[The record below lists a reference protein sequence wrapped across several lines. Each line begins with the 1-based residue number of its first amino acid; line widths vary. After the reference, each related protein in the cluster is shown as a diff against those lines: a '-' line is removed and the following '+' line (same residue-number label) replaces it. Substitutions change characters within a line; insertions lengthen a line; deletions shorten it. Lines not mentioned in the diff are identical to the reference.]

1 MQLFP
6 ENEMKYFSKNA
17 FQAGSVDFIPALLNL
32 SGGNGMIVTYSKVA
46 EQRNEECL
54 VGSLELVG

>member
-1 MQLFP
+1 MDIVL
-6 ENEMKYFSKNA
+6 
-17 FQAGSVDFIPALLNL
+17 VALLNL

>member
-1 MQLFP
+1 MSFFFAKIIKTNMDIVL
-6 ENEMKYFSKNA
+6 
-17 FQAGSVDFIPALLNL
+17 VALLNL